1 MFTSLLV
8 GLDGSPMAEVALSQA
23 IIVGQRFRA
32 RLLIAHVS
40 PPPGNT
46 GEMALGAPWME
57 WTPESVPSTR
67 REHEMATRTMLEDAA
82 GAARRAGLDVETVWR
97 DGMVVDVLRELAEQV
112 GVVLVGRVGLRGAS
126 DPLGPD
132 TRELIRRCPRPVL
145 VTGRAPTSMER
156 VLLAY
161 DGSPA
166 SEAALDFAARFAA
179 IGGAH
184 VDVLHVAQDA
194 NEGQRLL
201 ARASSALSLSML
213 SFETHFVTG
222 DFEPAV
228 AATVERL
235 GSDTLFVG
243 AHREE
248 SGWLVPS
255 HTEAILRATD
265 LPVLVHTQPST
276 PSARTSS
283 ASHRR
288 PAS

>member
-1 MFTSLLV
+1 
-8 GLDGSPMAEVALSQA
+8 MAEVALAQA
-23 IIVGQRFRA
+23 IMVGQRFRA
-32 RLLIAHVS
+32 RLLIAHVA

-46 GEMALGAPWME
+46 SEMALGAPWME
-57 WTPESVPSTR
+57 WTPENVPSTR
-67 REHEMATRTMLEDAA
+67 REHEAATRTMLEDAA
-82 GAARRAGLDVETVWR
+82 GAVRRAGLEVETVWR
-97 DGMVVDVLRELAEQV
+97 EGAVTEVLRELAEQV
-112 GVVLVGRVGLRGAS
+112 GVVLVGRVGVRGGA

-132 TRELIRRCPRPVL
+132 TRELIRRCTRPVL
-145 VTGRAPTSMER
+145 VTGREPTPMER
-156 VLLAY
+156 VLVAY

-166 SEAALDFAARFAA
+166 SEASLEFAARFAA
-179 IGGAH
+179 IAGAH
-184 VDVLHVAQDA
+184 VDVLHVANDA
-194 NEGQRLL
+194 TVGERIL

-222 DFEPAV
+222 EFEPAV
-228 AATVERL
+228 AATVQRL
-235 GSDTLFVG
+235 GSDTLFAG

-248 SGWLVPS
+248 SGWLVSS

-265 LPVLVHTQPST
+265 LPVLVHTQPPT